1 MLTSFSSKY
10 NTQTDMTVET
20 AMLQFEIRIFGGIPL
35 KTSQHHRPQE
45 LKPHTDEHTLM
56 EMSKR
61 ANPTASI
68 E

>member
-1 MLTSFSSKY
+1 
-10 NTQTDMTVET
+10 MTVET
-20 AMLQFEIRIFGGIPL
+20 AMLQFEIRIFGGLPL

-61 ANPTASI
+61 ANLTASI